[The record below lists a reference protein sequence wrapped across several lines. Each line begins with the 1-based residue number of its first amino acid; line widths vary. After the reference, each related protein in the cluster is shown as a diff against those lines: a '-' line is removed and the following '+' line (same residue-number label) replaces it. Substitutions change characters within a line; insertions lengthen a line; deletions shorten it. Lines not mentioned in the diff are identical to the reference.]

1 MSGLPPVRIITTD
14 TPRSLRILLRQHGV
28 LEEVEAGQRIV
39 LLEGRSLT
47 DLDHIVPPGK
57 TLAVIAFHLL
67 GGG

>member
-1 MSGLPPVRIITTD
+1 
-14 TPRSLRILLRQHGV
+14 